1 MDARVLVE
9 TLQHR
14 GLRIAVFGDKVR
26 VEAPREPDPDTK
38 ALLQELKEH
47 KEAVKSYLA
56 KPDPML
62 SVEDWYSPFQKFC
75 REVYAETPD
84 FDCLWLK
91 ENRVDLYR
99 VIKAKENEIDALGAA
114 RLSEVMA
121 VLREWRRL
129 ILKAEFERKESAR

>member
-1 MDARVLVE
+1 MEARVLIE
-9 TLQHR
+9 TLHHR
-14 GLRIAVFGDKVR
+14 GINITVFGDKVR
-26 VEAPREPDPDTK
+26 IDAPREPDPDTK

-62 SVEDWYSPFQKFC
+62 SVEDWYSHFLKFC
-75 REVYAETPD
+75 RQVYAETPD

-91 ENRVDLYR
+91 ENRADLYR
-99 VIKAKENEIDALGAA
+99 VIKAKENEIDALGGA

-121 VLREWRRL
+121 VLREWRSL
-129 ILKAEFERKESAR
+129 ILKAEFVRKESPR